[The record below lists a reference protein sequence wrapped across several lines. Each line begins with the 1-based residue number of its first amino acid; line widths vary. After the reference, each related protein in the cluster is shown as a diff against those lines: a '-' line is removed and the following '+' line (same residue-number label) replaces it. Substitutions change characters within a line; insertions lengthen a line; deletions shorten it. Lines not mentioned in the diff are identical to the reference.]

1 MNIDEII
8 ARRKIT
14 SILHFTTNR
23 GLLGILAT
31 KTLKSRLRLNKD
43 EHLAHIFQPNAA
55 YRDKDRA
62 WLDYVNLSISR
73 INTGFFNTSSQS
85 WHSEKNF
92 WWCVLDFSPKILN
105 HQGVN
110 FTTTNNIYTGVIRKS
125 GHDGLEAMFA
135 GRINHWWGKDIM
147 RQEGLESQFPTCVQA
162 EVLYPKEIST
172 EFLQA
177 IYVQNDEIADEVAG
191 QLGAMNHRNIPIIT
205 APVKFTDMR

>member
-1 MNIDEII
+1 MSIDEVII
-8 ARRKIT
+8 KR
-14 SILHFTTNR
+14 SINSIVHFTTNR

-43 EHLAHIFQPNAA
+43 EHLIHIFQPNAA
-55 YRDKDRA
+55 YRDKDKA

-73 INTGFFNTSSQS
+73 INTEFFNTSSKS

-92 WWCVLDFSPKILN
+92 WWCILDFSPKILN

-110 FTTTNNIYTGVIRKS
+110 FTTTNNIYTGVIRKP

-135 GRINHWWGKDIM
+135 DRINHWRGKDIV
-147 RQEGLESQFPTCVQA
+147 RPKALEAKFPTCLQA

-205 APVKFTDMR
+205 SPDKFTDMR